1 MLNNQMVSRESW
13 VILTQKNRRI
23 CGRDEVIFRESEVG
37 DEMFV
42 GDQGSMGAVARPN
55 KNPWGVV
62 LKVWMKRDETRRNTE
77 LIRASKRDEMKKWCV
92 VFSWLAQYLYKV
104 GPPR

>member
-1 MLNNQMVSRESW
+1 MGDPQA
-13 VILTQKNRRI
+13 KNRRI

-62 LKVWMKRDETRRNTE
+62 LKVWMKRDET
-77 LIRASKRDEMKKWCV
+77 
-92 VFSWLAQYLYKV
+92 
-104 GPPR
+104 